1 MFHRRRR
8 QADFSAEIQA
18 HIAFETDRLREE
30 GLSPSEARAAALR
43 KFGNRLAAEER
54 FYERS
59 RTIWM
64 EDIRK
69 DLRYAVR
76 ALLRAPTFAI
86 TAIVTLALGIGANT
100 AIFTVA
106 DAVLLRPLPFPE
118 PDRVVALYEKLPGAD
133 ESPSAAD
140 YIDYKHQT
148 KSFESLAAY
157 RVNPVNLSGQNRP
170 ERVDGTTVTSN
181 FFAVFGVLPELGRTL
196 TPQQDPPGGALT
208 AVLADSLWKRRYG
221 EDPGIIGKS
230 ILVNGEP
237 RVVVGI
243 MPPAFRF
250 PGETEIWESSRFRVP
265 DHPLRPMVDE
275 SNDRGSYYFD
285 SVGRLRKGV
294 SISQAQS
301 ETTLIAARLK
311 KLYGDD
317 EETDR
322 THVVSLHDDL
332 VGGTRP
338 AVLILLVSVALLL
351 LIACANVANIMLA
364 RGATRHKEIAI
375 RGALGARRWR
385 IIRQFLVESVLL
397 ASAGGVTGILAA
409 RSALGPL
416 QRLMPAD
423 LIPSGG
429 LAINLPVMIF
439 TLMVAI
445 AAGLIFGLF
454 PAVQTAKVDVNDAL
468 KEGGRTSHGGN
479 QANHIRGALVVSEI
493 ALAAV
498 LLIGAGL
505 LIRSFARLLSVPEGF
520 SPDHVLTLQ
529 LSLASAQYPKPEDRV
544 RFIDGMLDKIRSVP
558 GVASAGIISRL
569 PLLPGVSARGIN
581 IKGRTP
587 STGDISPD
595 YLVTSP
601 GYFRTMGIPLVEGR
615 TFTQHDSAASAS
627 VVMINQASARH
638 FWPAGDLLGQYI
650 KGATKDWSPVIGV
663 VADVHQHRLGEVTRP
678 AVYVPYTQDP
688 WPLITVVLR
697 TSMEPAGAA
706 SAATVAIHQID
717 PDQPVFNI
725 RTMDEVISAS
735 VSHQRFRTL
744 LLSLFAGLALALASV
759 GIYGVM
765 AYSVTQRSHEIGIRM
780 ALGAEPGRLRLFVI
794 GEGLKLALSGVLI
807 GVILSIPL
815 THLLSSVLY
824 GVRPTDAP
832 AFAGSFLFL
841 ILVTLL
847 AAYLPARR
855 ATRVDPVAALRV
867 E

>member
-1 MFHRRRR
+1 MFRRRRR
-8 QADFSAEIQA
+8 QADFSAEVQA
-18 HIAFETDRLREE
+18 HIALETDRLREE
-30 GLSPSEARAAALR
+30 GLDESEAHAAALR
-43 KFGNRLAAEER
+43 KFGNRTSAEER
-54 FYERS
+54 FYESSRS
-59 RTIWM
+59 VWL
-64 EDIRK
+64 EDMGK
-69 DLRYAVR
+69 DLRYALR
-76 ALLRAPTFAI
+76 ALLRTPTFAI
-86 TAIVTLALGIGANT
+86 TAIMTLALGIGANT
-100 AIFTVA
+100 AIFSVA
-106 DAVLLRPLPFPE
+106 YAVLLKPLPFPE
-118 PDRVVALYEKLPGAD
+118 PNRVVALYEKLPAAD

-140 YIDYKHQT
+140 YIDYERQA

-170 ERVDGTTVTSN
+170 ERVDGTTVTPN
-181 FFAVFGVLPELGRTL
+181 FFAVFDVPPELGRTL
-196 TPQQDPPGGALT
+196 TPQQDPPGGT
-208 AVLADSLWKRRYG
+208 PTTVLADSLWKRRYG
-221 EDPGIIGKS
+221 GDPGIIGKS
-230 ILVNGEP
+230 ILVNREP

-265 DHPLRPMVDE
+265 DHPLRPLVDE

-294 SISQAQS
+294 TISQAQS
-301 ETTLIAARLK
+301 ETTLIAMRLK
-311 KLYGDD
+311 KLYGDE

-338 AVLILLVSVALLL
+338 VVLILLASVGLLL

-364 RGATRHKEIAI
+364 RAATRQKEIAI
-375 RGALGARRWR
+375 RGALGAGRWR

-397 ASAGGVTGILAA
+397 ACTGGVAGILLA
-409 RSALGPL
+409 RIVLGPL
-416 QRLMPAD
+416 QRLLPAD
-423 LIPSGG
+423 LIPGG
-429 LAINLPVMIF
+429 ELTINLPVMLF
-439 TLMVAI
+439 TLAI
-445 AAGLIFGLF
+445 AGSAGLIFGLF
-454 PAVQTAKVDVNDAL
+454 PAIQTAKVDVNDAL
-468 KEGGRTSHGGN
+468 KEASRSSHGGSR
-479 QANHIRGALVVSEI
+479 ATRIRSALVMAEV

-505 LIRSFARLLSVPEGF
+505 LIRSFGRLLSVPEGF
-520 SPDHVLTLQ
+520 NPDRVLTLQ

-544 RFIDGMLDKIRSVP
+544 RCIDGMLDKIRSVP

-569 PLLPGVSARGIN
+569 PLLPGASARGIN

-601 GYFRTMGIPLVEGR
+601 GYFRTMGIPLLEGR

-638 FWPAGDLLGQYI
+638 FWPAGDSLGQYI

-663 VADVHQHRLGEVTRP
+663 VADVRQHRLGEVTRP

-706 SAATVAIHQID
+706 SAATFAIHQID

-725 RTMDEVISAS
+725 RTMDEV
-735 VSHQRFRTL
+735 VSSSLSPQRFRTL
-744 LLSLFAGLALALASV
+744 LLGLFAALALALAGI
-759 GIYGVM
+759 GIYGLM
-765 AYSVTQRSHEIGIRM
+765 AYSVAQRSREIGIRM
-780 ALGAEPGRLRLFVI
+780 ALGAKPGRLRLFVI
-794 GEGLKLALSGVLI
+794 GQGLKLACAGVLI
-807 GVILSIPL
+807 GSILTIPL
-815 THLLSSVLY
+815 TRFLSSVLY
-824 GVRPTDAP
+824 GVRRIDAT

-841 ILVTLL
+841 ILVALL
-847 AAYLPARR
+847 AAYVPAQR
-855 ATRVDPVAALRV
+855 ATRIDPAAALRV